1 MIILQTF
8 SSFAVCYCNP
18 FGLEASGERWM
29 LVVGGV
35 GSGGLL
41 RHGLERKPLFFL
53 RIVQSHRQLWA
64 TAIAYLQCGKKIL
77 VVVWAF
83 YLSILSSGSPFI
95 LVHFS
100 FSFYFIFWAEQ
111 CLWTYLW
118 HSIISK
124 ADYGTG
130 SDRSRFIRNEYCS
143 FSVVFLSPRLAYMNL
158 QMNPICSQVS
168 FGSVFYS
175 APVSFTLPSS
185 PPIPRKVKTTN
196 NTLQNL
202 CI

>member
-1 MIILQTF
+1 LQTF

-100 FSFYFIFWAEQ
+100 FSFYFNF
-111 CLWTYLW
+111 
-118 HSIISK
+118 
-124 ADYGTG
+124 
-130 SDRSRFIRNEYCS
+130 
-143 FSVVFLSPRLAYMNL
+143 FLGLN
-158 QMNPICSQVS
+158 
-168 FGSVFYS
+168 SVFGLIFGIQS
-175 APVSFTLPSS
+175 LEGRLLNWKWQIEIQKRILF
-185 PPIPRKVKTTN
+185 I
-196 NTLQNL
+196 L
-202 CI
+202 CCFSYHQD

>member
-1 MIILQTF
+1 MVVLQCVTAILL
-8 SSFAVCYCNP
+8 VWRLLVGVEC
-18 FGLEASGERWM
+18 
-29 LVVGGV
+29 VVGGI
-35 GSGGLL
+35 GCGGLL
-41 RHGLERKPLFFL
+41 MDGLERFFFS

-100 FSFYFIFWAEQ
+100 FSFYFNFFFGAEQ

>member
-1 MIILQTF
+1 MG
-8 SSFAVCYCNP
+8 VEC
-18 FGLEASGERWM
+18 
-29 LVVGGV
+29 VVGGI
-35 GSGGLL
+35 GCGGLL
-41 RHGLERKPLFFL
+41 MDGLERFFFL
-53 RIVQSHRQLWA
+53 ASSSLVGNYEQQRSH
-64 TAIAYLQCGKKIL
+64 ICN
-77 VVVWAF
+77 VVRRFLLSFELFISAF
-83 YLSILSSGSPFI
+83 CPQVLLSSWSTFPF
-95 LVHFS
+95 LFTL
-100 FSFYFIFWAEQ
+100 FFWAEQ